1 MSPKIRLRFVSLG
14 GQFSNTNFQN
24 GRPYHEEAFD
34 DLDADDRAERGGQCG
49 VGEQPLAGMLSLSGR
64 RPG

>member
-1 MSPKIRLRFVSLG
+1 MSPKICLRFVSLG
-14 GQFSNTNFQN
+14 GQFPTQTFKN

-64 RPG
+64 RQG